1 MIYLGKFE
9 YNGGCGYLLK
19 PEFMIKTDRQF
30 DPFSETG
37 IDGVVAATCEVRV
50 ISGQFLSDK
59 KIGTYVEVDMF
70 GLPAD
75 TIRYMLISDWLI
87 QHILISDWL
96 QNTIL
101 IYNWL
106 IQYNINP

>member
-1 MIYLGKFE
+1 MEGKFE

-19 PEFMIKTDRQF
+19 PEFMCREDRQF

-59 KIGTYVEVDMF
+59 VRGCSCITDAEVLFLYLVMITTKYLDELVLVL
-70 GLPAD
+70 LP
-75 TIRYMLISDWLI
+75 
-87 QHILISDWL
+87 QF
-96 QNTIL
+96 
-101 IYNWL
+101 
-106 IQYNINP
+106 